1 MTDPAPDLRPIRLLF
16 LCTGN
21 ICRSPM
27 AEGLARRY
35 GQVRGQPVEARSAS
49 VMGLEGRPAAPNA
62 VRVMTE
68 LDIDLTQHL
77 AQPMTPDLLRWAD
90 WILVME
96 LGHAQ
101 AVRDATP
108 DVEDRVLLLGSFCG
122 LLEIPD
128 PLGGWAPR
136 FRHVR
141 DQIRACVENFM
152 DRLKPGHLKPR

>member
-1 MTDPAPDLRPIRLLF
+1 MTDPAPERRPIRLLF

-35 GQVRGQPVEARSAS
+35 GEVRAQPLDVRSAS

-62 VRVMTE
+62 VKVMAE
-68 LDIDLTQHL
+68 LGIDLSDHQS
-77 AQPMTPDLLRWAD
+77 QPMTPDLLRWAD

-96 LGHAQ
+96 LGHSQ
-101 AVRDATP
+101 AVRDMAP

-128 PLGGWAPR
+128 PLGGWVSR
-136 FRHVR
+136 FRHAR
-141 DQIRACVENFM
+141 EQIRAGVENFI